1 MRARTDCAGLVAQ
14 GSIRINRQPTG
25 KPHAKL
31 RVGDV
36 LTIPVHG
43 SVRVLRV
50 ASLAIRRGPAAQA
63 RLLYVDVSPDDNHAE
78 DSRRQDSSPQD
89 ISPKDISPKD
99 ISDVSATSCIATDS
113 SAYRAQ

>member
-1 MRARTDCAGLVAQ
+1 MRARTDCAKLVAQ

-43 SVRVLRV
+43 MVRVLRV
-50 ASLAIRRGPAAQA
+50 AGLAVRRGPASEA
-63 RLLYVDVSPDDNHAE
+63 RLLYVDVSDAPSTPCVAA
-78 DSRRQDSSPQD
+78 DS
-89 ISPKDISPKD
+89 
-99 ISDVSATSCIATDS
+99 T
-113 SAYRAQ
+113 AYRPS

>member
-1 MRARTDCAGLVAQ
+1 LRARSDCAALVAQ

-43 SVRVLRV
+43 SVRVWRV
-50 ASLAIRRGPAAQA
+50 AALASRRGPASEA
-63 RLLYVDVSPDDNHAE
+63 RLLFVDVS
-78 DSRRQDSSPQD
+78 
-89 ISPKDISPKD
+89 
-99 ISDVSATSCIATDS
+99 DVSSTSCVSPDS
-113 SAYRAQ
+113 PSYRAT

>member
-36 LTIPVHG
+36 LTIPVYNE
-43 SVRVLRV
+43 VRVLRV
-50 ASLAIRRGPAAQA
+50 VSLAVRRGPASEA
-63 RLLYVDVSPDDNHAE
+63 RLLYVDV
-78 DSRRQDSSPQD
+78 
-89 ISPKDISPKD
+89 
-99 ISDVSATSCIATDS
+99 SDVSATSCIAAES
-113 SAYRAQ
+113 SAYRPP

>member
-36 LTIPVHG
+36 LTIPLHG
-43 SVRVLRV
+43 SVRVLQV
-50 ASLAIRRGPAAQA
+50 ASLAIRRGPASEA
-63 RLLYVDVSPDDNHAE
+63 RLLYTDLSPPDLGPPDLSQKNDN
-78 DSRRQDSSPQD
+78 PGN
-89 ISPKDISPKD
+89 ISE
-99 ISDVSATSCIATDS
+99 VTATSCIETDS

>member
-1 MRARTDCAGLVAQ
+1 MRARTDCAQLVAQ

-50 ASLAIRRGPAAQA
+50 ASLAARRGPSAEA
-63 RLLYVDVSPDDNHAE
+63 RLLYVDVGAGDVSAGDVGDG
-78 DSRRQDSSPQD
+78 DV
-89 ISPKDISPKD
+89 
-99 ISDVSATSCIATDS
+99 SDVSATPCIDAHS
-113 SAYRAQ
+113 SAYRAP

>member
-36 LTIPVHG
+36 LTIPLHG
-43 SVRVLRV
+43 SVRVLQV
-50 ASLAIRRGPAAQA
+50 ASLAIRRGPASEA
-63 RLLYVDVSPDDNHAE
+63 RLLYTDLSPPDPGPAGDT
-78 DSRRQDSSPQD
+78 SR
-89 ISPKDISPKD
+89 D
-99 ISDVSATSCIATDS
+99 ISDVSATSCIAADS

>member
-1 MRARTDCAGLVAQ
+1 MMRARTDCAGLVAQ

-36 LTIPVHG
+36 LTIPLHG

-50 ASLAIRRGPAAQA
+50 ASLAIRRGPASEA
-63 RLLYVDVSPDDNHAE
+63 RLLYTDVSPEDDRPRDDRAG
-78 DSRRQDSSPQD
+78 
-89 ISPKDISPKD
+89 D
-99 ISDVSATSCIATDS
+99 ISDVSATSCIPADS

>member
-1 MRARTDCAGLVAQ
+1 MRARTDCVGLVAQ
-14 GSIRINRQPTG
+14 GAIRINRQPTD

-50 ASLAIRRGPAAQA
+50 AGLAIRRGPAAEA
-63 RLLYVDVSPDDNHAE
+63 RLLYDELSPRGVTEPADPTDVS
-78 DSRRQDSSPQD
+78 S
-89 ISPKDISPKD
+89 
-99 ISDVSATSCIATDS
+99 TSCIRADS
-113 SAYRAQ
+113 TAYRAP